1 MLWYSHAPQGD
12 LRRDSPNSRLVT
24 QGTHAWAVVAQNVVA
39 AEAVEN
45 HDDFGGIFCYTL
57 DSLQDVLAEA
67 GVPIPASWLPL
78 TTGRAAPAG
87 EAFDQ
92 SAPRPGLVLVDGA
105 PQLALF
111 WHDGPVSAGVVVNGW
126 TAVGFV
132 YPKGYQGHIALE
144 TLRAQGSNY

>member
-24 QGTHAWAVVAQNVVA
+24 QGTHAWAVVTQNVVA

-57 DSLQDVLAEA
+57 DSLQDVLTEA
-67 GVPIPASWLPL
+67 DIPIPASWLPL

-92 SAPRPGLVLVDGA
+92 SAPQTGLVLVDGA

-111 WHDGPVSAGVVVNGW
+111 WHDRPVSAGVIINGW
-126 TAVGFV
+126 TAVGFA
-132 YPKGYQGHIALE
+132 YPTHLRDQNALQ
-144 TLRAQGSNY
+144 TLSEQASA